1 MMIESYQLLQVVSPS
16 VVGGVSI
23 YQKLSLQPPLPIII
37 LKCPHIAN
45 CYLSL
50 VIKNLKHSVRVERPT
65 VLVRMRVSSY
75 SSVGS
80 KINLTKVASIAV
92 EYPRTS

>member
-1 MMIESYQLLQVVSPS
+1 MVIESYQLLQVVSPS
-16 VVGGVSI
+16 VAGGVSI
-23 YQKLSLQPPLPIII
+23 YQKLSLQPPLPITV

-50 VIKNLKHSVRVERPT
+50 VIENLKHSIRVERPT

-75 SSVGS
+75 SSIGS
-80 KINLTKVASIAV
+80 KSNCTKVASIAV
-92 EYPRTS
+92 EFPRTS